1 MTVNIQRERCSSM
14 AQIALYGFDIITG
27 TNGGNGVRMSQIM
40 EPGIGAANGSSKL
53 LRKRLQL
60 PSLHE
65 VPGMICLRFIFAF
78 TIL

>member
-1 MTVNIQRERCSSM
+1 M

-53 LRKRLQL
+53 LEFPIDCRLGQR
-60 PSLHE
+60 
-65 VPGMICLRFIFAF
+65 VA
-78 TIL
+78 